1 MSEKSKKIA
10 YLSLMHVRCAAII
23 FAVLSFL
30 IGFATGATLMLV
42 PLIRL
47 VSTTVEHYEL
57 AFLGSGWRCE
67 IEGVLAIIGGLF
79 LSWALFSIASLIYDG
94 PESSL
99 FFSFKDKD
107 HEWAMR
113 WLLKRSAFCPG

>member
-1 MSEKSKKIA
+1 MTVKTKKIA
-10 YLSLMHVRCAAII
+10 YLSLMHVRCAVVILA
-23 FAVLSFL
+23 ALSFL
-30 IGFATGATLMLV
+30 SGFAAGATLMLV
-42 PLIRL
+42 PLIRM
-47 VSTTVEHYEL
+47 VSTTVERYEL

-67 IEGVLAIIGGLF
+67 IEGILAIIGGLF
-79 LSWALFSIASLIYDG
+79 LSWVLFSIASLIYDG

-99 FFSFKDKD
+99 FFSFEDKD